1 MIARYSQRLRLRG
14 WPRDEALGSLIPHG
28 VPPDAGKE
36 PRELFE
42 RKRRGS
48 RIAGEAFKTA
58 TAWKCV
64 ASDVG
69 SLGGL
74 GPLTGRHVGG
84 AKRLQGLQTI
94 TNAFG
99 VFAARLPSLE
109 FRSGSLNE
117 PFAMRDRVRFFAHM
131 AVASF
136 EG

>member
-1 MIARYSQRLRLRG
+1 MAFRRMQEKSRGNSLRG
-14 WPRDEALGSLIPHG
+14 NAGALRSPVRLSRRRRP
-28 VPPDAGKE
+28 GK
-36 PRELFE
+36 R
-42 RKRRGS
+42 
-48 RIAGEAFKTA
+48 
-58 TAWKCV
+58 V

-74 GPLTGRHVGG
+74 GPVVGRHVGG

-109 FRSGSLNE
+109 FRPGSLNE